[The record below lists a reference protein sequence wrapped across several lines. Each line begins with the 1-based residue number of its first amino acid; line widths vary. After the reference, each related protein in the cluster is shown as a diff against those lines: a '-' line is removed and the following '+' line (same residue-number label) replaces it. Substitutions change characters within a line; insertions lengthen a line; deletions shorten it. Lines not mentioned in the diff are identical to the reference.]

1 MVDLLDNFLNPL
13 KVFLALA
20 SDLASNQ
27 VRDEWKKPKQKYLQ
41 KESALKNVF
50 NHATSPKSLAQVIHT
65 FRKLSGH
72 TVPLMT
78 D

>member
-27 VRDEWKKPKQKYLQ
+27 VRDEWKKLKQKYLQ
-41 KESALKNVF
+41 KEIAIKKSF
-50 NHATSPKSLAQVIHT
+50 NHATSPKRENT
-65 FRKLSGH
+65 GR
-72 TVPLMT
+72 
-78 D
+78 

>member
-41 KESALKNVF
+41 KESAIKNV
-50 NHATSPKSLAQVIHT
+50 
-65 FRKLSGH
+65 
-72 TVPLMT
+72 
-78 D
+78 

>member
-20 SDLASNQ
+20 SNQ
-27 VRDEWKKPKQKYLQ
+27 VRDEWKKLQ
-41 KESALKNVF
+41 KVFAKIECYKKRF
-50 NHATSPKSLAQVIHT
+50 NHATSPKSLAQVIHA

-72 TVPLMT
+72 TVP
-78 D
+78 

>member
-27 VRDEWKKPKQKYLQ
+27 VRDEWKKLKQKYLQ
-41 KESALKNVF
+41 KEIAIKKVLI
-50 NHATSPKSLAQVIHT
+50 TQ
-65 FRKLSGH
+65 
-72 TVPLMT
+72 PLRREKILEGSILF
-78 D
+78 